1 MMGMKKKRA
10 EIQSDNVS
18 VARLRN
24 EAQYEIR

>member
-1 MMGMKKKRA
+1 MGAKKRRT

-24 EAQYEIR
+24 EAQYEMR